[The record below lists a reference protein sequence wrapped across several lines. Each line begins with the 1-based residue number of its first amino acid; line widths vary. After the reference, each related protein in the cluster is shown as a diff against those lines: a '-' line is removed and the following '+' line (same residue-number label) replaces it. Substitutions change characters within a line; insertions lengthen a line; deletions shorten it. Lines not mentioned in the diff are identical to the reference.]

1 MKTHVYIT
9 RKDGMIKMETKYTLT
24 NKHGKV
30 VLESNSPIEIF
41 IGGVAYQEFN
51 VPIVHLPRLVSAAV
65 DCYLKADTISLGH
78 YADFVGKHYKKV
90 LNAYETGSRW
100 DVLGLYWDSEE
111 YASSNL

>member
-1 MKTHVYIT
+1 MAAKYIVTNDSGKTI
-9 RKDGMIKMETKYTLT
+9 
-24 NKHGKV
+24 
-30 VLESNSPIEIF
+30 LESNSPIDIF

-51 VPIVHLPRLVSAAV
+51 VPIKHLPKLVSAAV

-90 LNAYETGSRW
+90 LKTYNEEGRW
-100 DVLGLYWDSEE
+100 EVLGLYWDSEE

>member
-1 MKTHVYIT
+1 MKMHVYIT
-9 RKDGMIKMETKYTLT
+9 RKDGMIKMENKYTLT

-30 VLESNSPIEIF
+30 VLESSSPIDIF
-41 IGGVAYQEFN
+41 IGGVAYTEFN

-90 LNAYETGSRW
+90 LKTYETGSRW
-100 DVLGLYWDSEE
+100 DVLGLYWDSDE
-111 YASSNL
+111 YYSSNS